1 MGFRACKADPDLWLK
16 EQTDKKGKR
25 AYILYYV
32 DDLLVIHHNPKK
44 VLDRI
49 NKYLPLKEDSVG
61 LPEFYL
67 GAKLKKKEFADKT
80 TARAYLKD
88 KLNGNYSLPKRVE
101 NPFPYDYSPD
111 EDVSLLLDVS
121 TATYYMQLI
130 GILRWMCK
138 LGRLDIC
145 CETSMLSSYSA
156 MAREGHFKAMLHVM
170 GYLKAHSN
178 SRLIFDPE
186 KPNVENCGFREYSS
200 LDWGAEYDGA
210 EELIPVDAPKALGK
224 SVLLRMFIVTTQG
237 TKRVDALEQVL
248 SSLSM
253 EALLIGF
260 RKSNQPLKPRCSAPK
275 FCALKHCIEN
285 LRGIRYK
292 LRMLGVPIGGATR
305 IFGDNMSI
313 VTNSSKPEST
323 LKKKSNSVCYHAVRE
338 AVVMGEAPHWYHL

>member
-1 MGFRACKADPDLWLK
+1 
-16 EQTDKKGKR
+16 
-25 AYILYYV
+25 
-32 DDLLVIHHNPKK
+32 
-44 VLDRI
+44 
-49 NKYLPLKEDSVG
+49 
-61 LPEFYL
+61 
-67 GAKLKKKEFADKT
+67 
-80 TARAYLKD
+80 
-88 KLNGNYSLPKRVE
+88 VE

-224 SVLLRMFIVTTQG
+224 SVLLRMF
-237 TKRVDALEQVL
+237 VDSDHA
-248 SSLSM
+248 
-253 EALLIGF
+253 G
-260 RKSNQPLKPRCSAPK
+260 N
-275 FCALKHCIEN
+275 
-285 LRGIRYK
+285 
-292 LRMLGVPIGGATR
+292 
-305 IFGDNMSI
+305 
-313 VTNSSKPEST
+313 
-323 LKKKSNSVCYHAVRE
+323 KKSRRSRTGFVILVNGGIIDWLSKKQSTIETSVFSAKILRIETLHRE
-338 AVVMGEAPHWYHL
+338 PARYPIQAQDAGSTDRWCNQNLW